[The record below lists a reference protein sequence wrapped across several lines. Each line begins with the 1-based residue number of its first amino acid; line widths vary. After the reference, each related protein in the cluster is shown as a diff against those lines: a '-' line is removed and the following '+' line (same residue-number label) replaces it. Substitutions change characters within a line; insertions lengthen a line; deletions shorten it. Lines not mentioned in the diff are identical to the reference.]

1 MAASPA
7 DPQVDPFRG
16 GRLLRGSGA
25 PGPASVDHAGLRL
38 VFVPPAG
45 AAGRF
50 ALDVERRDAAL
61 SPETEA
67 VLRQIDAAAPPLL
80 TWTRIEVAAKLT
92 GRPAHLVLRAARA
105 AGLPPGIETRQL
117 PDPTHWISLGWSL

>member
-7 DPQVDPFRG
+7 DPRGDPLWG

-61 SPETEA
+61 SPETET
-67 VLRQIDAAAPPLL
+67 VLRRIAPAAPPLL

-92 GRPAHLVLRAARA
+92 GRPAHLVLRAAEA
-105 AGLPPGIETRQL
+105 AGLPAGVEIRQL
-117 PDPTHWISLGWSL
+117 PDPTHWISLGRSL